1 MKKTISTV
9 FGSLL
14 LLATG
19 LAAAA
24 PVTLTWVNTPLIGSY
39 SWNDSRANGG
49 LGGTVSSTQ
58 STAGLAAWFTLPD
71 ASVLNAPTISY
82 NRIGDPTGTAPV
94 SGSGS
99 ISGLP
104 SSSISQFGRTGS
116 ISLDVASGF
125 CSFWSC
131 LMDVSLTK
139 DTANP
144 SRYYGSFFLRTQ
156 VNSDIQAI
164 SMRTASNGTGFLDYF
179 IPSNG
184 ITTFSTTNAGF
195 SGVELPLQG
204 YWQVSGATTN
214 VPLPGSALLLALG
227 MLGFGLQRQ
236 TRK

>member
-1 MKKTISTV
+1 V
-9 FGSLL
+9 
-14 LLATG
+14 
-19 LAAAA
+19 
-24 PVTLTWVNTPLIGSY
+24 
-39 SWNDSRANGG
+39 
-49 LGGTVSSTQ
+49 
-58 STAGLAAWFTLPD
+58 
-71 ASVLNAPTISY
+71 
-82 NRIGDPTGTAPV
+82 APV
-94 SGSGS
+94 SGSGC

-139 DTANP
+139 DAANP

-204 YWQVSGATTN
+204 YWQVSGPTTN